1 MTTVPQKHAECIK
14 AWADGAT
21 IEQRD
26 PNVMLLS
33 MPPHP
38 DTWRDF
44 TGYWLEEMEYRV
56 KPEPPKYPKTRM
68 TEYELRHAVGMNH
81 NNMTMTTQHLFAA
94 ANAAIAHAIRD
105 GQVVVP
111 TDHEVMPDRLT
122 QYSTHIINQGRIF
135 GTRKVIDY
143 VSNRLL
149 DAPDMVPTTMLDR
162 VARAVYLACDS
173 IMVDMYNDTALQGI
187 DLTAI
192 IASVKAGVA

>member
-1 MTTVPQKHAECIK
+1 MTNVPHKHADIIH
-14 AWADGAT
+14 AYADGAT
-21 IEQRD
+21 IQWRPNSNSEWMTPQYPDFD
-26 PNVMLLS
+26 PS
-33 MPPHP
+33 C
-38 DTWRDF
+38 
-44 TGYWLEEMEYRV
+44 EYRI
-56 KPEPPKYPKTRM
+56 KPYAPKYPETQM
-68 TEYELRHAVGMNH
+68 VEADFLDIGVLNMSPQQQWTAV
-81 NNMTMTTQHLFAA
+81 
-94 ANAAIAHAIRD
+94 ANAAIAHAISD